1 MHPSSMKNMEL
12 AIEKYVNPL
21 REAYPSRKLKIV
33 DIGAQNVNGS
43 YRTLFPV
50 SSYDY
55 LGADLSAGKGVDLVI
70 GDPYHIPIGDNHADL
85 VISGQM
91 LEHNEFFWL
100 TFSEKIRIVN
110 RTGYVIMIAPSR
122 GRIHRYPVD
131 CYRFYPDS
139 YAALAKYTNSILIDC
154 WLDAASPWGDLVG
167 VFIKEYR
174 HGITVFDT
182 SQIKN

>member
-21 REAYPSRKLKIV
+21 READPSRKLKIV

-50 SSYDY
+50 NSYDY
-55 LGADLSAGKGVDLVI
+55 LGADLSVGKGVDLVI
-70 GDPYHIPIGDNHADL
+70 GDPYHIPIGDNYADF

-110 RTGYVIMIAPSR
+110 
-122 GRIHRYPVD
+122 
-131 CYRFYPDS
+131 
-139 YAALAKYTNSILIDC
+139 
-154 WLDAASPWGDLVG
+154 
-167 VFIKEYR
+167 
-174 HGITVFDT
+174 
-182 SQIKN
+182 